1 MGMPA
6 ALRPRHSEWTAELVR
21 QLPDDGNRYE
31 VVDGELLVSPAPSRY
46 HQRAVLLLWRL
57 LEDFLRTHEIG
68 VALAAPC
75 DVEFAPSRMVQPDV
89 YCVPLVNGRIAER
102 FVPADGLLLAAEVL
116 SPFTARFDR
125 HTKRHLYQ
133 LERVPEYWIVDVNAR
148 LIERWH
154 PDDERPQICD
164 EIIEWRIAGHAPT
177 LTIDLGE
184 YFRGLFEIFEN
195 PSEPE

>member
-6 ALRPRHSEWTAELVR
+6 ALRPRHTGWTAELVR

-31 VVDGELLVSPAPSRY
+31 VVDGELLVSPAPSQY

-68 VALAAPC
+68 VAFASPS

-89 YCVPLVNGRIAER
+89 YCVPLVNGRIR
-102 FVPADGLLLAAEVL
+102 KRLVPADGLLLAAEVL
-116 SPFTARFDR
+116 SPSTARVDR

-133 LERVPEYWIVDVNAR
+133 LERIPEYWIVDVNAR
-148 LIERWH
+148 LIERWRA
-154 PDDERPQICD
+154 DDERPEICD
-164 EIIEWRIAGHAPT
+164 KAIAWHIAGHAPT
-177 LTIDLGE
+177 LTVDLAE
-184 YFRGLFEIFEN
+184 YFRSVFEIFEHS
-195 PSEPE
+195 SEPE